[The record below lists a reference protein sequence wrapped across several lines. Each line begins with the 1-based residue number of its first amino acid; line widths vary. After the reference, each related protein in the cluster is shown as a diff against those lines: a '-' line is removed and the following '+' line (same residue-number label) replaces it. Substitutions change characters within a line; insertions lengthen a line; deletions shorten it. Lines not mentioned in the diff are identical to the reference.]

1 MASEVEKEKAEVDA
15 NEGEVEAEAAAK
27 APEADAKAK
36 APEADAK
43 AKAPAEA
50 KAKAPEAEAKAKA
63 LTEGGAKAPEAQA
76 KSSERPAA
84 SHDEKPAA
92 AHGSHRAKYLK
103 VFYALIGLTAL
114 ELGVVYAG
122 LSRSTVI
129 LLLIGLAFTKAGAV
143 AAWFMH
149 LADERRVLRLMVG
162 LPLLFPP
169 FYACVLIAEAVFRST
184 IASVR

>member
-15 NEGEVEAEAAAK
+15 DEGEAEAEAAAK
-27 APEADAKAK
+27 VPEV
-36 APEADAK
+36 DAK
-43 AKAPAEA
+43 AKAPAET
-50 KAKAPEAEAKAKA
+50 KEKAPEAEAKAKA
-63 LTEGGAKAPEAQA
+63 PAEARAKAPEAAA
-76 KSSERPAA
+76 KSSAKAAA

-122 LSRSTVI
+122 LSRTTVI